1 MIRRSTSYGP
11 AGALLA
17 LSALLSTW
25 PHGASADTLTI
36 TSQNCL
42 HLGWAASANKTTAL
56 TAAFAHSD
64 IVLLQEVMAQANV
77 ATVAGPPG
85 TFKILPAA
93 QAPWPA
99 GTLKGSSS
107 YKEAYVFLVE
117 SSLPVTPVLN
127 YPDPNNDF
135 SRAPSGILVKT
146 GADPTWFVNYHAVF
160 GKSKR
165 TRQAEVARMADVY
178 VWYQN
183 AVVSGQTYPRVVI
196 GGDWN
201 LPVEDAAFDPLA
213 AAGSDMYFD
222 PQTPTSLKSNGG
234 LSSPYDHFVWDEGL
248 LDMGDCEVVDP
259 TTINPTYTTKY
270 WRDWVSDHLG
280 IACDL
285 VI

>member
-1 MIRRSTSYGP
+1 MIRPSPSYRPVP
-11 AGALLA
+11 AALVLA
-17 LSALLSTW
+17 ALVAWVAAPVSA
-25 PHGASADTLTI
+25 ATLTI

-42 HLGWAASANKTTAL
+42 HLGWASTANKTTAL

-77 ATVAGPPG
+77 ASVAGAPG
-85 TFKILPAA
+85 TFTILPVA
-93 QAPWPA
+93 QAPWPVGA
-99 GTLKGSSS
+99 LKGSSS
-107 YKEAYVFLVE
+107 YKEAYVFMVRSGLTV
-117 SSLPVTPVLN
+117 SPVLD

-135 SRAPSGILVKT
+135 SRPPSGILVKT
-146 GADPTWFVNYHAVF
+146 GADATWFVDYHAVF

-178 VWYQN
+178 TWYQGR
-183 AVVSGQTYPRVVI
+183 VVNGHTYPRVVI

-201 LPVEDAAFDPLA
+201 LPVEDPAFGPLE
-213 AAGSDMYFD
+213 AAGTDMYFD

-248 LDMGDCEVVDP
+248 LDMGDCEVVNP
-259 TTINPTYTTKY
+259 TTINPTYTRQY
-270 WRDWVSDHLG
+270 WRDYVSDHLG